1 MEEYFSYTAK
11 LFDPAG
17 IPGKPEA
24 LQGLKVLDF
33 SHVIFGPTAA
43 RILGDYG
50 ADVIKLEL
58 PFYGDLW
65 RPATYWG
72 KYWKHSNPIWH
83 FVTRNKYFVS
93 VDLKRR
99 ESKEL
104 IYQLAEISDVVVE
117 NFAPGTAEAWGVGYT
132 SISKVNP
139 KVIYLSCST
148 YGQYGPMRYLPGWD
162 LLAQAASG
170 VLSLNGYPG
179 TQRYYKLPDYL
190 GDFIPGNLGA
200 FAVLMALYFRN
211 KTGKGQYLDLSQT
224 DSLMR
229 SLYHFTYQSVT
240 GESLGRQG
248 HADPSMI
255 AASIFKTRDERF
267 IGLACAT
274 HGQFSG
280 LCAAMGRPD
289 LLDDRRYADC
299 FEALKEDNSRALREI
314 VAAWVGSQDC
324 DAVLALANEQGF
336 AAAEVADDLM
346 ICHDAWRRERGS
358 VILFN
363 DRMYGEL
370 PLAGASAQLS
380 ATPARTKWLARPI
393 GYHNRLVLKKFLGMP
408 DEEIQSLEDRGIIG
422 YFDDK
427 PGLKPPVYYDLD
439 ADPVYT
445 EGREA

>member
-1 MEEYFSYTAK
+1 
-11 LFDPAG
+11 
-17 IPGKPEA
+17 
-24 LQGLKVLDF
+24 
-33 SHVIFGPTAA
+33 
-43 RILGDYG
+43 
-50 ADVIKLEL
+50 
-58 PFYGDLW
+58 
-65 RPATYWG
+65 
-72 KYWKHSNPIWH
+72 
-83 FVTRNKYFVS
+83 
-93 VDLKRR
+93 
-99 ESKEL
+99 
-104 IYQLAEISDVVVE
+104 
-117 NFAPGTAEAWGVGYT
+117 
-132 SISKVNP
+132 
-139 KVIYLSCST
+139 
-148 YGQYGPMRYLPGWD
+148 
-162 LLAQAASG
+162 
-170 VLSLNGYPG
+170 
-179 TQRYYKLPDYL
+179 
-190 GDFIPGNLGA
+190 
-200 FAVLMALYFRN
+200 
-211 KTGKGQYLDLSQT
+211 
-224 DSLMR
+224 
-229 SLYHFTYQSVT
+229 
-240 GESLGRQG
+240 
-248 HADPSMI
+248 
-255 AASIFKTRDERF
+255 
-267 IGLACAT
+267 
-274 HGQFSG
+274 
-280 LCAAMGRPD
+280 MGRPD

-324 DAVLALANEQGF
+324 DAVLALANKQGF